1 MNSIERKERLDYLL
15 EMIEKGQCISLIQVA
30 EKFNCCSK
38 TVERMIFKLR
48 KNGYNI
54 RYCRKIERYKLVDK
68 KTSFI
73 A

>member
-1 MNSIERKERLDYLL
+1 MNFRERKQRLDYLL
-15 EMIEKGQCISLIQVA
+15 EMIEKGQCISLTQVA

-54 RYCRKIERYKLVDK
+54 KYCRKLEKYKLIDK
-68 KTSFI
+68 KI
-73 A
+73 